1 MSEEN
6 VRVVSQMYEALRRGD
21 VEAALAYV
29 DPAVVID
36 ASHRVDGRVGHGR
49 DELVA
54 IVAEWLTTWDDW
66 RQEIEAVHDL
76 GDRVL
81 VIETQ
86 FGRGK
91 GSGADW
97 EGRFGMLYEM
107 RDNRMRRMTIYDD
120 LSEALEAA
128 GLSDT

>member
-6 VRVVSQMYEALRRGD
+6 VQIVLRMYEALGRGD
-21 VEAALAYV
+21 AEEALAHI
-29 DPAVVID
+29 DPGVVID

-49 DELVA
+49 EELVA

-66 RQEIEAVHDL
+66 RQEIEEVHDL

-86 FGRGK
+86 RGRGK

-97 EGRFGMLYEM
+97 KGRFGMLYDV
-107 RDNRMRRMTIYDD
+107 RDGRMTRWTIYDD
-120 LSEALEAA
+120 LSEALKAA
-128 GLSDT
+128 GLSA